1 MQATSTLSRDLVL
14 EVSQKLQEP
23 RWLLEKRLA
32 AWEAFARL
40 PYPTLKTEEWRYTN
54 LSKVPLEGLAL
65 ELPTGQKLSRQDLPA
80 QVRSRLEQAE
90 LSGVAV
96 FVGADLVYLELP
108 EELQAQGVVLTSIA
122 QALQTHEA
130 PIQNALFRT
139 VGWNEKLQAY
149 NAALFTHGAF
159 LFVPKGV
166 EFDAP
171 IGVFNYLE
179 GGRLSIG
186 RTLIVA
192 EPNSKAVYI
201 EEYVSSTPVHE
212 GVNLSVS
219 ELVLA
224 QGAQLRHSHVQ
235 TLALGF
241 YHFHRTRALLARDAR
256 LNDLTATFGGTLA
269 RTETQS
275 ELAGPGADS
284 EMLGLYFAH
293 GEQHLDHYTLQ
304 HHAEHHTKSDLL
316 YKGAVKDRAHTVYS
330 GLIKLEEAAQKADA
344 YQSNRNLLLS
354 SEARVDS
361 IPQLEIAANEV
372 RCTHGST
379 TAPVDEMQLFY
390 LMSRGVPKH
399 VAQQVLVKA
408 HLYDVLT
415 RIPLLPLREHIERII
430 EEKVRL

>member
-139 VGWNEKLQAY
+139 MGWNEKLQAY

-201 EEYVSSTPVHE
+201 EEYVSPTPVHE
-212 GVNLSVS
+212 GVNL
-219 ELVLA
+219 
-224 QGAQLRHSHVQ
+224 
-235 TLALGF
+235 
-241 YHFHRTRALLARDAR
+241 
-256 LNDLTATFGGTLA
+256 
-269 RTETQS
+269 
-275 ELAGPGADS
+275 
-284 EMLGLYFAH
+284 
-293 GEQHLDHYTLQ
+293 
-304 HHAEHHTKSDLL
+304 
-316 YKGAVKDRAHTVYS
+316 
-330 GLIKLEEAAQKADA
+330 
-344 YQSNRNLLLS
+344 
-354 SEARVDS
+354 
-361 IPQLEIAANEV
+361 
-372 RCTHGST
+372 
-379 TAPVDEMQLFY
+379 
-390 LMSRGVPKH
+390 
-399 VAQQVLVKA
+399 
-408 HLYDVLT
+408 
-415 RIPLLPLREHIERII
+415 
-430 EEKVRL
+430 

>member
-54 LSKVPLEGLAL
+54 LSEVPLEGLAL

-201 EEYVSSTPVHE
+201 EEYVSPTPVHE